1 MATRKKA
8 LVPPRTHL
16 PLKGSH
22 RELLPKS
29 RGLGAVNA
37 GEIAAIT
44 VRTRARSN
52 LADLEKKVH
61 RLYARSLKQRR
72 YLTHDELAA
81 LHGARPEDLDAI
93 EAYAQHHNLV
103 ITRRSAAQRSIT
115 LSGTLGDLLNA
126 FPSKL
131 RMYHHSSG
139 IYRGREGAV
148 HIPAQ
153 FEGIITGVFGFDT
166 RPRHKSPKRHL
177 AQRAE
182 AGGGKGVAATEFAR
196 RYDFPSSHNGASL
209 DGSGQCIAIIELGGG
224 FDANDLKVFFRK
236 IKVPLPNVV
245 AVSVDGAH
253 NHPTP
258 GGGADGEVLLD
269 IEVAGAVVPKAT
281 IAVYFAP
288 NTDKGLMDATNA
300 AIHDAER
307 KPGVVSISWGSSE
320 DPSDAQSN
328 QAYREIFVEAAA
340 LGITICAAAGDHGSA
355 NMAGGDWD
363 GKIHVDHP
371 SVDPYVLAC
380 GGTQIDDAGVDVV
393 WNDGT
398 AFDPKLSGGGGW
410 AGGGGVSVVFAA
422 PPYQSKAGAP
432 KSLVSGKRGRGIPD
446 IAMSANNYFTRVHGV
461 DAPSGGTS
469 AVAPLMA
476 ALVALLN
483 QAKGKNVGFL
493 NPFLYAN
500 AGKGLFTDVVKG
512 TNAIKGASKGYVAG
526 KGWNACSG
534 LGTPIGRKILAHL

>member
-8 LVPPRTHL
+8 LVPPLKHV
-16 PLKGSH
+16 PLKGGH

-29 RGLGAVNA
+29 RSIGAVNA
-37 GEIAAIT
+37 AEIAAIT

-52 LADLEKKVH
+52 LADLERKVH

-81 LHGARPEDLDAI
+81 LHGARPRDLDAV

-103 ITRRSAAQRSIT
+103 ITRRSAPQRSIT
-115 LSGTLGDLLNA
+115 LTGTLGDLMSA
-126 FPSKL
+126 FPSNL
-131 RMYHHSSG
+131 RMYHHSTG
-139 IYRGREGAV
+139 TYRGQEGAV

-166 RPRHKSPKRHL
+166 RPRHKSPKRH
-177 AQRAE
+177 RAPRAA
-182 AGGGKGVAATEFAR
+182 AGGGKGVAASEFAR

-209 DGSGQCIAIIELGGG
+209 DGTGQCLAIIELGGG
-224 FDANDLKVFFRK
+224 FDANDLKVFFKK
-236 IKVPLPNVV
+236 IKAPLPIVV

-281 IAVYFAP
+281 IAVYFAT

-328 QAYREIFVEAAA
+328 QAIARFLSKRPRSGSPSARPPATTAARTWPVATGTARSTSAIRPSTPMYWPVAERGLTTPASTWCGTTELHSTRNFQAVAAGPAAA
-340 LGITICAAAGDHGSA
+340 VSA
-355 NMAGGDWD
+355 SCSRPLPTRAR
-363 GKIHVDHP
+363 P
-371 SVDPYVLAC
+371 
-380 GGTQIDDAGVDVV
+380 
-393 WNDGT
+393 
-398 AFDPKLSGGGGW
+398 
-410 AGGGGVSVVFAA
+410 
-422 PPYQSKAGAP
+422 
-432 KSLVSGKRGRGIPD
+432 GRQ
-446 IAMSANNYFTRVHGV
+446 NR
-461 DAPSGGTS
+461 
-469 AVAPLMA
+469 
-476 ALVALLN
+476 
-483 QAKGKNVGFL
+483 
-493 NPFLYAN
+493 
-500 AGKGLFTDVVKG
+500 
-512 TNAIKGASKGYVAG
+512 
-526 KGWNACSG
+526 W
-534 LGTPIGRKILAHL
+534 